1 MSAVDIIIPTFNS
14 PEYLHSCVT
23 SIIRYTMPDDLSHIF
38 IVNNGDP
45 EHMGPY
51 KGNPRITV
59 LQQSRNLG
67 WEGGLKA
74 GLAASESP
82 YVLFMNDDTF
92 IPSFQRL
99 WLSQLLQQLIY
110 PNIAAV
116 GPTSNVVMGRQN
128 IFDPLA
134 ESVYRTK
141 FLIGFCMLLK
151 REMLEAAGGIDDTLP
166 GGDDLDLSIR
176 LRKLGKFL
184 VINREVFVW
193 HHGFKTG
200 QKVHGSDW
208 NSVDMIER
216 VNHALIVKH
225 GLHEFLD
232 LWKTEPTPEIP
243 FAKTDTEGDMCRKYV
258 DGGKVLELGCG
269 DQKTVPDSLGIDIVP
284 KGGSIPGLS
293 IGRFSVADRIGDV
306 QEKLPVDDGSFDT
319 VIARHVLEHMTDTV
333 QALQH
338 WGNALKH
345 GGKLIVA
352 VPNQQI
358 RNTIPL
364 NYQHVHAYTPDSLKR
379 LMESLGWKTEAIED
393 SQNNISFVGVFRK
406 NGVH

>member
-14 PEYLHSCVT
+14 PEYLYACVT
-23 SIIRYTMPDDLSHIF
+23 SIIRYTMPEDLFHIF
-38 IVNNGDP
+38 IVNNGHP
-45 EHMGPY
+45 EHMEPY
-51 KGNPRITV
+51 KNNPRITV

-74 GLAASESP
+74 GLAVGSAP

-92 IPSFQRL
+92 IPSFQRM
-99 WLSQLLQQLIY
+99 WLNQMLQQLIY
-110 PNIAAV
+110 PNVAAV

-128 IFDPLA
+128 IFDPLS
-134 ESVYRTK
+134 ESIYRTK
-141 FLIGFCMLLK
+141 FLIGFCMLVK
-151 REMLEAAGGIDDTLP
+151 RELMEAAGGVDDTLP

-184 VINREVFVW
+184 VINRETFVW

-200 QKVHGSDW
+200 QKVHGNDW
-208 NSVDMIER
+208 NSVQMIER
-216 VNHALIVKH
+216 VNHALIMKH

-232 LWKTEPTPEIP
+232 LWKTETTPEIP
-243 FAKTDTEGDMCRKYV
+243 FAETDTEGDVCRKYV
-258 DGGKVLELGCG
+258 DGEKILELGCG
-269 DQKTVPDSLGIDIVP
+269 DKKTVDKSLGIDIVP
-284 KGGSIPGLS
+284 KGSPIPGVS
-293 IGRFSVADRIGDV
+293 VGRFSAADCIGDV
-306 QEKLPVDDGSFDT
+306 QEKLPVEDGIFDT

-333 QALQH
+333 QALRYWSQ
-338 WGNALKH
+338 ALKH

-364 NYQHVHAYTPDSLKR
+364 NYQHVHAYTPDSLQK

-393 SQNNISFVGVFRK
+393 SQNNLSFVGVFRK